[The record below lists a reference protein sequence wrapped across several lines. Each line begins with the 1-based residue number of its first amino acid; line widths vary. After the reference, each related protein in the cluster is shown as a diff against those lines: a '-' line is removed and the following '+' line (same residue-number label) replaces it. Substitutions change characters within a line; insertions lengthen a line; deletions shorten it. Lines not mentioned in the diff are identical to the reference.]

1 MRFRLMYLFSFILSA
16 AAMWFFRDYEW
27 AMLLISGMSG
37 ILINLGIVLS
47 LCFIALTVMGS
58 GASLRRTRKLGLTIG
73 KTFGW
78 MLIAAILAL
87 ALAFAAGMFFIGES
101 DFSIGYAAASLVSE
115 PALASVDSYMGLTS
129 VIGTHQ
135 LIYCG
140 VLFVFILSLLFS
152 YYLNPTLRVIQPA
165 YALANSVNEVGFRF
179 FYTVCNVYIVF
190 LFVIAGAFFSQV
202 FNPESVLM
210 SVALSS
216 TDLMIK
222 MGIVCAAM
230 CLILFPLL
238 FMMFTKFKRN
248 PFPVIWSAFITSL
261 VSVFSGNLLF
271 SIPVME
277 EIHRHQ
283 NNSLKRTTVVSGNF
297 MYLFSR
303 VGSASIAY
311 LAITSLANLSGIS
324 ASTILT
330 QLIVLGMCFGLSLLA
345 GMFPGFEYLFI
356 IVMIRVIMPELVSD
370 NSIALAVA
378 YVPVL
383 SLLGLFIDTFAINFG
398 CKACD
403 VPIRQPNESN

>member
-16 AAMWFFRDYEW
+16 VAMWFFRDYEW
-27 AMLLISGMSG
+27 AMLLINGLSG

-47 LCFIALTVMGS
+47 LCFIVLTVMGS
-58 GASLRRTRKLGLTIG
+58 GASLRRTRKLGSTIG

-78 MLIAAILAL
+78 ILVAAVLSLAIA
-87 ALAFAAGMFFIGES
+87 FVAGMFFIGEA
-101 DFSIGYAAASLVSE
+101 DFSIDYRAASLVSE
-115 PALASVDSYMGLTS
+115 PALASVTSYMGLTS
-129 VIGTHQ
+129 AIGTHQ
-135 LIYCG
+135 LIYFG
-140 VLFVFILSLLFS
+140 VLFIFVLFLLFS

-165 YALANSVNEVGFRF
+165 YALANSINEVGFRF
-179 FYTVCNVYIVF
+179 FYTVCNIYIVF

-216 TDLMIK
+216 TGLMVK
-222 MGIVCAAM
+222 MGIVCAVM
-230 CLILFPLL
+230 CLILFPVL
-238 FMMFTKFKRN
+238 FMLFTKFKRN
-248 PFPVIWSAFITSL
+248 PLPVVWSALITSL

-271 SIPVME
+271 SVPVME

-311 LAITSLANLSGIS
+311 LAVASFLNLSGTS
-324 ASTILT
+324 ASAMLS
-330 QLIVLGMCFGLSLLA
+330 QLIILGMCFGLSLLA
-345 GMFPGFEYLFI
+345 GMFPGLEYLFI
-356 IVMIRVIMPELVSD
+356 IVMIRVIMPELISD
-370 NSIALAVA
+370 NSMALAVA

-403 VPIRQPNESN
+403 VPIRQPNENN